1 MDIEL
6 KPCPFCCSTKLKIES
21 KHNGKWHN
29 TGTHSASVRC
39 SKCHARGPT
48 ASCKVEKGLYSADA
62 YTEQK
67 AAELWNLLQRV

>member
-6 KPCPFCCSTKLKIES
+6 KPCPFCGSAKLKIES

-67 AAELWNLLQRV
+67 AAELWNLPQRV